1 MSNKWL
7 LSLSLLL
14 LAGCNNNSSTK
25 QEIQQDTIPNFIDSP
40 IKYNNEQVVKQYY
53 LAQQR
58 GSR

>member
-1 MSNKWL
+1 MSNRWL

-14 LAGCNNNSSTK
+14 LTGCNNNSSTK
-25 QEIQQDTIPNFIDSP
+25 QEIQQDTIPNFIDSL

-58 GSR
+58 RSR

>member
-14 LAGCNNNSSTK
+14 LTGCNNNSSTK
-25 QEIQQDTIPNFIDSP
+25 QEIQQDTIPNFIDSL

-58 GSR
+58 RSR